1 MTTTKEDAE
10 LFAEASNVANETGL
24 TPRQLVEQRAELL
37 MVLQKIMGRIK
48 ESDYLFKD
56 SSEFYAAHAAIKKAT
71 GTTNG

>member
-1 MTTTKEDAE
+1 MTDEE
-10 LFAEASNVANETGL
+10 LSVNSVSEAGTVANETGL
-24 TPRQLVEQRAELL
+24 TPRQLADQRAELL

-71 GTTNG
+71 VG